1 MVRAASDIVVEGADT
16 EPGSLDAT
24 WARWSVL
31 RSERAS
37 SSTKRFESG
46 MRARFLIERYSLRT
60 AGVAPELDDDS
71 IAEICL

>member
-1 MVRAASDIVVEGADT
+1 VGTVVCSTASKCQF
-16 EPGSLDAT
+16 
-24 WARWSVL
+24 L

-46 MRARFLIERYSLRT
+46 TRGRFLIERYSLRT